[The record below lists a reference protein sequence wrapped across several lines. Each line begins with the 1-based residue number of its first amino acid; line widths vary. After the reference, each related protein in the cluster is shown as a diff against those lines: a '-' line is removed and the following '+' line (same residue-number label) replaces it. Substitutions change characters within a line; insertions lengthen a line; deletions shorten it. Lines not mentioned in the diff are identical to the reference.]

1 MLNLARERSLS
12 MRHIVKNVCVIMRK
26 QESLGSDG
34 GSNGCIALQVRC
46 RFPLVP
52 NILFTRM
59 QCDTSFRETFQDKD
73 KLSANKL
80 RSSGATISS
89 FIILYVHTLFQ
100 QFTLLLSLL
109 PLHGHISNLNISMI
123 LYDGEYHELDYFPS
137 FCTCLCTDTVLLL
150 LASSACIFVNPF
162 YQIFKEQT
170 NGIICAF
177 PSQ

>member
-12 MRHIVKNVCVIMRK
+12 MRRIVKNVCVIMRK

-34 GSNGCIALQVRC
+34 GGSGCIALQVRC

-80 RSSGATISS
+80 RSSGATISN
-89 FIILYVHTLFQ
+89 FIVLHVHKLFQ

-109 PLHGHISNLNISMI
+109 PLHGHISNLNISHDMMKNIMSLIISLPFAHVCVLI
-123 LYDGEYHELDYFPS
+123 LSFYFLQVQP
-137 FCTCLCTDTVLLL
+137 
-150 LASSACIFVNPF
+150 ASLSR
-162 YQIFKEQT
+162 
-170 NGIICAF
+170 
-177 PSQ
+177 